1 MYNTVFCSFVFPF
14 FFIGFYRIFFF
25 FLLWLLWSFLPSTI
39 MVNVRVIGRRS
50 SFRGGED
57 MNNVYECDGPSF
69 FYKKKLQQIT

>member
-1 MYNTVFCSFVFPF
+1 
-14 FFIGFYRIFFF
+14 
-25 FLLWLLWSFLPSTI
+25 

-50 SFRGGED
+50 SFRGGGED